1 MSKSL
6 QARLVGAA
14 VAAALAGAGGAA
26 MAGGFGVGTVSGS
39 GTGNAYA
46 GGAAVAEDSSV
57 AWTNPAAMTLLA
69 PGTAASVA
77 GHVIFPS
84 SDFRNGGST
93 GAFAAPGTGEGGDG
107 IGSALIPNFYLTTAI
122 TERLRLGLSVNVPFG
137 LGTNYDQGWRGQLSA
152 LQSHIETLNINPSLA
167 YKVNDRFSVAA
178 GVSVQRVDATL
189 TAFTGAAATGNL
201 RLEAGDTGFG
211 YNLGAM
217 IQATPS
223 TRFGVTYRSKV
234 RYTVE
239 GSVYFTGPVTAGNGL
254 ARADITMPDSA
265 SLSAFHMLNDKWEL
279 MADMTWTGWSSIK
292 RLDVQ
297 RTSGPL
303 SGQVLTT
310 LLFEWKDT
318 LRLGV
323 GANYKYSD
331 RVKLRFGLAFDP
343 TPTNDVHRSPRL
355 PDQDRTWV
363 AFGVQYKPSRQGT
376 IEVGYAHEFVKDATV
391 NVSVPPAPGRLIGS
405 FDNKV
410 DILTLSYSHRF

>member
-1 MSKSL
+1 MSKML
-6 QARLVGAA
+6 KVRLAHAA
-14 VAAALAGAGGAA
+14 VVAALAGISGAA
-26 MAGGFGVGTVSGS
+26 VAGGFGVGTVSGS
-39 GTGNAYA
+39 GTGNAFS

-69 PGTAASVA
+69 PGTAVSGV
-77 GHVIFPS
+77 GHIIMPS

-93 GAFAAPGTGEGGDG
+93 GAFAGAGTGEGGDG
-107 IGSALIPNFYLTTAI
+107 IGAVMIPNVYLTTAI

-137 LGTNYDQGWRGQLSA
+137 LGTNYDQGWRGQLTS
-152 LQSHIETLNINPSLA
+152 LQSHLETININPSLA
-167 YKVNDRFSVAA
+167 YRLTDRVSVAA
-178 GVSVQRVDATL
+178 GVSVQKIDAIL

-201 RLEAGDTGFG
+201 RLEAGDTSFG

-223 TRFGVTYRSKV
+223 TRIGVTYRSKV

-239 GSVYFTGPVTAGNGL
+239 GSVYFTGTVTAGNGL

-265 SLSAFHMLNDKWEL
+265 SLSAFHVLNDKWEL
-279 MADMTWTGWSSIK
+279 MADATWTGWSSIK

-310 LLFEWKDT
+310 LQFNWKDT
-318 LRLGV
+318 VRLGV

-331 RVKLRFGLAFDP
+331 RIKLRMGLAFDP
-343 TPTNDVHRSPRL
+343 TPTNDVDRTPQL

-363 AFGVQYKPSRQGT
+363 AFGVQYKPSKQGT
-376 IEVGYAHEFVKDATV
+376 IEVGYAHEFVKDSSINHAT
-391 NVSVPPAPGRLIGS
+391 PPAPGRLIGS
-405 FDNKV
+405 FENKV

>member
-1 MSKSL
+1 MSKML
-6 QARLVGAA
+6 KVRLGHAA
-14 VAAALAGAGGAA
+14 VAAALAGISGAA
-26 MAGGFGVGTVSGS
+26 VAGGFGVGTVSGS

-69 PGTAASVA
+69 PGTAVTGV
-77 GHVIFPS
+77 GHLIMPS

-107 IGSALIPNFYLTTAI
+107 IGAVMIPNFYLTTAI

-152 LQSHIETLNINPSLA
+152 LQSHIETININPSLA
-167 YKVNDRFSVAA
+167 YKLNDKVSVAA
-178 GVSVQRVDATL
+178 GISVQHVDATL
-189 TAFTGAAATGNL
+189 SAFTGAAATGNL

-211 YNLGAM
+211 ANFGAM

-223 TRFGVTYRSKV
+223 TRLGLTYRSKI

-239 GSVYFTGPVTAGNGL
+239 GSVHFTGPVVAGNSY

-265 SLSAFHMLNDKWEL
+265 SASVFSTFGDKWEL
-279 MADMTWTGWSSIK
+279 MADVTWTGWSSIK
-292 RLDVQ
+292 RLDIV

-310 LLFEWKDT
+310 LQFNWKDT
-318 LRLGV
+318 VRLGV

-331 RVKLRFGLAFDP
+331 RIKLRMGLAFDP
-343 TPTNDVHRSPRL
+343 TPTNDVDRTPRL

-363 AFGVQYKPSRQGT
+363 AFGVQYKPNKQGT
-376 IEVGYAHEFVKDATV
+376 FEVGYAHEFVKDSSINHAT
-391 NVSVPPAPGRLIGS
+391 PPAPGRLIGS
-405 FDNKV
+405 FENKV